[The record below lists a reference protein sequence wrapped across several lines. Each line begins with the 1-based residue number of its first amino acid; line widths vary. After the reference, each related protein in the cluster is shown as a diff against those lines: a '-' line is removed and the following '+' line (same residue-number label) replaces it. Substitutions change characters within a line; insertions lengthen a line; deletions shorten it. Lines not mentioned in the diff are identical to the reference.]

1 MNTLENK
8 LNCAIEEKGF
18 RISNRASLED
28 RLVRYMELSSYESGA
43 DWNVDDAR
51 AAAALMIL
59 KHSNVDGRT
68 EASSRTEAPETNVW
82 SGRTEAPETNVWSG
96 RTRSSSR
103 NASTTWS
110 SDTTEAPETNVWSGR
125 TEASGTTVWSGRT
138 RSSSRNASTTR
149 TTEASGTNVWDGRTR
164 SRARLNRPDFV
175 EPNASSPQRTV
186 ATNASGSMRVSFTNG
201 NHSMVRRSQVH
212 SSSR

>member
-43 DWNVDDAR
+43 DWDVDDAR

-59 KHSNVDGRT
+59 KHSNGNSHT
-68 EASSRTEAPETNVW
+68 EASGTNAWSGRTEAPETNAW

-103 NASTTWS
+103 NAS
-110 SDTTEAPETNVWSGR
+110 N
-125 TEASGTTVWSGRT
+125 
-138 RSSSRNASTTR
+138 TR
-149 TTEASGTNVWDGRTR
+149 TTDTAEVPNTNVWDGRTR

-186 ATNASGSMRVSFTNG
+186 ATNANGSMRVSFTNG
-201 NHSMVRRSQVH
+201 KHTMVRRSQVH

>member
-43 DWNVDDAR
+43 DWDVDDAR

-59 KHSNVDGRT
+59 KHSNGNSHT
-68 EASSRTEAPETNVW
+68 EASGTNAW

-103 NASTTWS
+103 NAS
-110 SDTTEAPETNVWSGR
+110 N
-125 TEASGTTVWSGRT
+125 
-138 RSSSRNASTTR
+138 TR
-149 TTEASGTNVWDGRTR
+149 TTDTAEVPNTNVWDGRTR

-186 ATNASGSMRVSFTNG
+186 ATNANGSMRVSFTNG
-201 NHSMVRRSQVH
+201 KHTMVRRSQVH